1 MPFKL
6 DGDVL
11 TATRGKKYNVFN
23 QQHVNKNTL
32 IKRYKKT
39 LTNQINMFL
48 KTADDNVDRHSV
60 ARYLEQQGLLN
71 EDSDRITSSDDYK
84 GIVKT
89 ALDNKPTLLG
99 GAKKKRNRTS
109 KNAPDTTS
117 GKALTYLEN
126 SIRPRLSVQKDDT
139 RINEDDI
146 VKPLKDKNIIKNK
159 AELTKQFIQRMKAV
173 IFRHNADIY
182 GKEYD
187 KYKQGKNNYQM
198 TVYTIVWDEQ
208 AQTIRPETRNINFK
222 SDLNKDEITQEMV
235 LDITEKFYATLDYPD
250 FVELN
255 KRKIVKLNDGTN
267 IKDIKLYNFGNNKR
281 YINPYIEQP
290 NKYIKDWNKLAEDDY
305 HRDCVRFLLRTQFY
319 KLVERHLISEK
330 Y

>member
-99 GAKKKRNRTS
+99 GAKKKKNRKS

-117 GKALTYLEN
+117 GKALTYLDKI
-126 SIRPRLSVQKDDT
+126 IRPRISVQKHDT

-146 VKPLKDKNIIKNK
+146 SKPLKD
-159 AELTKQFIQRMKAV
+159 
-173 IFRHNADIY
+173 
-182 GKEYD
+182 
-187 KYKQGKNNYQM
+187 
-198 TVYTIVWDEQ
+198 
-208 AQTIRPETRNINFK
+208 
-222 SDLNKDEITQEMV
+222 
-235 LDITEKFYATLDYPD
+235 
-250 FVELN
+250 
-255 KRKIVKLNDGTN
+255 
-267 IKDIKLYNFGNNKR
+267 
-281 YINPYIEQP
+281 
-290 NKYIKDWNKLAEDDY
+290 
-305 HRDCVRFLLRTQFY
+305 
-319 KLVERHLISEK
+319 
-330 Y
+330 

>member
-11 TATRGKKYNVFN
+11 TDTRGKTYNVFN

-48 KTADDNVDRHSV
+48 KTANDNVDRHDV
-60 ARYLEQQGLLN
+60 ARYLEQQGILN
-71 EDSDRITSSDDYK
+71 DDSDRITSSDDYK

-117 GKALTYLEN
+117 GKALTYLDKI
-126 SIRPRLSVQKDDT
+126 IRPRISVQKHDT

-146 VKPLKDKNIIKNK
+146 IKPLKDKGIIKNK

-182 GKEYD
+182 GKEFE
-187 KYKQGKNNYQM
+187 KYRQGKNEYQM
-198 TVYTIVWDEQ
+198 TVNSIVWW
-208 AQTIRPETRNINFK
+208 ETSQQI
-222 SDLNKDEITQEMV
+222 SQHTV
-235 LDITEKFYATLDYPD
+235 
-250 FVELN
+250 
-255 KRKIVKLNDGTN
+255 N
-267 IKDIKLYNFGNNKR
+267 IKF
-281 YINPYIEQP
+281 
-290 NKYIKDWNKLAEDDY
+290 
-305 HRDCVRFLLRTQFY
+305 
-319 KLVERHLISEK
+319 
-330 Y
+330 